1 MEGQAADEA
10 NPVAVRAV
18 MAGGNGDTVDLG
30 VAWLQLETHPLVK
43 RDRAAVARGDDRAD
57 QDGAASLGSLE
68 ERLIQQAAE
77 PVAPL
82 GRIYP
87 TK

>member
-30 VAWLQLETHPLVK
+30 VARLQLEPI
-43 RDRAAVARGDDRAD
+43 RW
-57 QDGAASLGSLE
+57 
-68 ERLIQQAAE
+68 
-77 PVAPL
+77 
-82 GRIYP
+82 
-87 TK
+87 